1 MAEMKWRKTAQ
12 PISNMVI
19 IGQLESFKKQEVPTV
34 ITFINND
41 IIYLMTKNTC
51 DEFDRNLLL
60 HSPFMDVWQLVEI
73 EK

>member
-12 PISNMVI
+12 PISNMI
-19 IGQLESFKKQEVPTV
+19 IIEQLENFKKQEVPSV
-34 ITFINND
+34 ITFIHND

-51 DEFDRNLLL
+51 NEFDKDLLF

-73 EK
+73 KK

>member
-1 MAEMKWRKTAQ
+1 MKWRKTAQ

-19 IGQLESFKKQEVPTV
+19 IEQLENFKKQEIPSV
-34 ITFINND
+34 ITFINNG

-51 DEFDRNLLL
+51 DEFDKDLLF